1 MVSRGSKDSG
11 LQEGPSGRAIWAA
24 KVVVPGLP
32 GEVWGG
38 LRRKPLMR
46 EAELGARAAPV
57 WGETHCWAPGALA
70 VTY

>member
-11 LQEGPSGRAIWAA
+11 LQEGRPGKAIWAA
-24 KVVVPGLP
+24 KAVVPGLP

-38 LRRKPLMR
+38 LRHKPLMG

-57 WGETHCWAPGALA
+57 WGETHWWAPGALA